1 MTAMDAQPQGSRGEG
16 AGDTA
21 VDRRD
26 AATKR
31 MPIEALVEVGA
42 GQGGGF
48 EADAVDV
55 SVDGIRLRTAHMPA
69 IGEKLVCRFDGLGGE
84 VIAEGEVIW
93 RRDEARGGEFGLR
106 FARVDKKGAALLR
119 ALSAV
124 GDGAVGAKIDVE
136 GALPG
141 SRVRLHIQGL
151 GSPMRARV
159 REVASGEV
167 LIGSN
172 LEFLKVGRGVELED
186 VEQGATRQAHI
197 EHVTVDIDKDTAI
210 PQLVVALRYD
220 GDAERGEDQTT
231 APYRVAA
238 VRAVSAPKDGAAREK
253 TPEPTV
259 IDAPRQR
266 SLSARVDKSSRSA
279 LDEPPATLQTPLE
292 ADSAEGLEDEREP
305 DAEDASRPGF
315 SPLRAG
321 RKLADRIG
329 PTLANATR
337 GTKSALGKILD
348 AVRRKRVEHAQA
360 RDERT
365 RSRAPRRTTAP
376 PPSGALRSD
385 GKRLFRERDREPSD
399 AAIEAPIVPP
409 RRDKKRLVFGVV
421 LGILAVVSIYAF
433 ASTLGKRAPDDPAA
447 VKMAADGAVTANAAA
462 GAPGAGGLPT
472 AKVPLFGDTPLST
485 TEPAPPPPPA
495 AAGADL
501 GDEGGTVDDGGDA
514 ASAALQKEWGV
525 GNVTSPTVLKIK
537 MDGEISGLT
546 GTEGQNGFT
555 LRIPGRQS
563 TSSAVGLQKKD
574 KRLDSVTVTNYPDR
588 CEVTVT
594 FKGDVPSF
602 LAKAVGKRLDI
613 ELGSEK
619 SKKAAAGDKTKAKS
633 PPKKKGKTAE
643 APKKAKK

>member
-1 MTAMDAQPQGSRGEG
+1 MTAMDAQAQGSKGEG
-16 AGDTA
+16 AQDTA

-26 AATKR
+26 GATRR
-31 MPIEALVEVGA
+31 MPLEALVEVGA
-42 GQGGGF
+42 GRGGGF

-106 FARVDKKGAALLR
+106 FERVDKKGAALLR

-124 GDGAVGAKIDVE
+124 GEGAADAKIDVE

-197 EHVTVDIDKDTAI
+197 EHVTVDIDKETAI

-220 GDAERGEDQTT
+220 GEGERGEDQTT

-238 VRAVSAPKDGAAREK
+238 VRAVAAPKDGAEREK

-266 SLSARVDKSSRSA
+266 SLSARADQSSRSA

-292 ADSAEGLEDEREP
+292 AVAAEGPEDG
-305 DAEDASRPGF
+305 DGAAEDVSRPGF

-360 RDERT
+360 RDERA

-447 VKMAADGAVTANAAA
+447 VKMAAEGAVTANAAA
-462 GAPGAGGLPT
+462 GAPGAGGVPT
-472 AKVPLFGDTPLST
+472 AKVPLFGETPLST

-495 AAGADL
+495 AGGAEL
-501 GDEGGTVDDGGDA
+501 GEEGGTVDDGGDA

-619 SKKAAAGDKTKAKS
+619 SKKAATGDKTKAKS
-633 PPKKKGKTAE
+633 SAKKKTKTE
-643 APKKAKK
+643 AAKKTKK